1 MTIKEVETMTG
12 LARSNIR
19 FYEKENL
26 IQPTR
31 NERNGYREYT
41 EENVQDIKKIAYLRT
56 LGISIEDIHKIINH
70 KASLMEII
78 SEQEK
83 ILGDQIVDLEK
94 AKSICR
100 QMMNSQPI
108 SYENLNIEAYVPE
121 LPKYWEGNKKLF
133 QLDSVSFLHMWG
145 GTIVWA
151 VITTLCL
158 LVALCCYS
166 NLPDLIPIQ
175 YSGGYVSSSVKKIYI
190 FAYPVACIIIR
201 LFFRSI
207 FRWKLNISVQL
218 FNDLISDYLTNF
230 MCFTALSV
238 EIFSILFVYGYVKNI
253 VLLLIVNAVVF
264 VILLIKG
271 ITKLSLNL

>member
-1 MTIKEVETMTG
+1 
-12 LARSNIR
+12 
-19 FYEKENL
+19 
-26 IQPTR
+26 
-31 NERNGYREYT
+31 
-41 EENVQDIKKIAYLRT
+41 
-56 LGISIEDIHKIINH
+56 
-70 KASLMEII
+70 
-78 SEQEK
+78 
-83 ILGDQIVDLEK
+83 
-94 AKSICR
+94 
-100 QMMNSQPI
+100 
-108 SYENLNIEAYVPE
+108 
-121 LPKYWEGNKKLF
+121 
-133 QLDSVSFLHMWG
+133 MWG

-271 ITKLSLNL
+271 ITKLSLNF